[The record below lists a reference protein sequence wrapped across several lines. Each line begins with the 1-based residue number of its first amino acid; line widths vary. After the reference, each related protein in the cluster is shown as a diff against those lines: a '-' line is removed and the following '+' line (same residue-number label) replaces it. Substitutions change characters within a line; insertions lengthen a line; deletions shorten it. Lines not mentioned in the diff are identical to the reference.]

1 LVNKLICSFPFYRT
15 GIEVGNFSGE
25 GVSLGQ
31 QLSSE
36 LACLQVNY
44 KVPSEEQEAY
54 LNSNGTI
61 NNVDIPEQY
70 QEDAANSLTPLK
82 EKGCKKEKK
91 KKKKKK
97 KKEMNGMQSSPSHS
111 SDMQLGPDQQT
122 HMLQIPKSE
131 TSASGR
137 KVNARDRQRRV

>member
-1 LVNKLICSFPFYRT
+1 MGK
-15 GIEVGNFSGE
+15 FSGE
-25 GVSLGQ
+25 RVNSGQ

-36 LACLQVNY
+36 LACLSLNC
-44 KVPSEEQEAY
+44 KVPHEELEAY

-70 QEDAANSLTPLK
+70 QEDAANSLTSLK
-82 EKGCKKEKK
+82 EKGSK

-97 KKEMNGMQSSPSHS
+97 KKETNATQFSPSYS
-111 SDMQLGPDQQT
+111 PDTQLGPDQQT
-122 HMLQIPKSE
+122 HMLQIPNSE

-137 KVNARDRQRRV
+137 KVNARDRQRKM